1 MSNLEDEEDDIKVDE
16 EKDNVLFKKLRK
28 LINLID
34 RLRDY
39 MYKERDKELFLESA
53 EQVIKEIFVV

>member
-1 MSNLEDEEDDIKVDE
+1 MRKSGLKNGGEFSSENIV
-16 EKDNVLFKKLRK
+16 FKKLRDAD
-28 LINLID
+28 LID

-39 MYKERDKELFLESA
+39 MYKERDKELSLESA

>member
-1 MSNLEDEEDDIKVDE
+1 MRKSGLKNAGEFSSENIV
-16 EKDNVLFKKLRK
+16 FKKLRDAG
-28 LINLID
+28 LID

-39 MYKERDKELFLESA
+39 MYKERDKELSLESA

>member
-39 MYKERDKELFLESA
+39 MYKERDKELSLESA